1 MGPSADQVGAK
12 LGPSADQVGQVGAKW
27 GPNGGQGDQVGAKWD
42 QVGAKWDHM
51 KFGPMGYPKNVVFS
65 LVLIGFLKNKKK

>member
-1 MGPSADQVGAK
+1 MRPRDANGGPKG
-12 LGPSADQVGQVGAKW
+12 GQEDVK
-27 GPNGGQGDQVGAKWD
+27 GGQGEAKWD

-65 LVLIGFLKNKKK
+65 LVLVGFLKNKKK